1 MRQGADGEP
10 EFVDREPGFPKT
22 ACNWPVTP
30 KAFYYGIKF
39 LTERYP
45 LPLYI
50 TENGMSCHDNVSFDG
65 RVHDNDR
72 ITFLDSYIGAM
83 QRAYDE
89 GADIRGY
96 FLWTFLDNFEWS
108 EGYRERFGM
117 IYVDFMTQRRI
128 VKDSA
133 FWYQDVIKTRTKAG
147 LWTDGRYFVQ
157 AAKQL
162 EGTTVTLYLSL
173 IHILSA
179 ASV

>member
-1 MRQGADGEP
+1 M
-10 EFVDREPGFPKT
+10 
-22 ACNWPVTP
+22 
-30 KAFYYGIKF
+30 
-39 LTERYP
+39 
-45 LPLYI
+45 YI

-133 FWYQDVIKTRTKAG
+133 FWYQNVIGTNGGNLSTNQTTKEILFLSG
-147 LWTDGRYFVQ
+147 MYTQHLGRYAIERGFS
-157 AAKQL
+157 
-162 EGTTVTLYLSL
+162 LSGRR
-173 IHILSA
+173 
-179 ASV
+179 

>member
-1 MRQGADGEP
+1 
-10 EFVDREPGFPKT
+10 
-22 ACNWPVTP
+22 
-30 KAFYYGIKF
+30 
-39 LTERYP
+39 
-45 LPLYI
+45 
-50 TENGMSCHDNVSFDG
+50 MSCHDNVSFDG

-133 FWYQDVIKTRTKAG
+133 FWYQNVIGTNGGNLSNKSDHERNFIFRSGMYTQH
-147 LWTDGRYFVQ
+147 LGRYAIERGFS
-157 AAKQL
+157 
-162 EGTTVTLYLSL
+162 LSGRR
-173 IHILSA
+173 
-179 ASV
+179 

>member
-1 MRQGADGEP
+1 MVFRSGLFRSLSKRGTGKVQRVSAGNHRGRYAADPSALDFMGQNIYNGYYVRQGADGEP

-89 GADIRGY
+89 GADIRGV
-96 FLWTFLDNFEWS
+96 FP
-108 EGYRERFGM
+108 
-117 IYVDFMTQRRI
+117 VDI
-128 VKDSA
+128 S
-133 FWYQDVIKTRTKAG
+133 G
-147 LWTDGRYFVQ
+147 
-157 AAKQL
+157 
-162 EGTTVTLYLSL
+162 
-173 IHILSA
+173 
-179 ASV
+179 